1 MNKIKSERVGL
12 DSNKLKSMDLFF
24 KDKYLNTG
32 KLAGIQTLIS
42 RKGKIVHFNSI
53 GKSDVEKS

>member
-42 RKGKIVHFNSI
+42 RKGKNS
-53 GKSDVEKS
+53 SL